1 MYYKAVT
8 FIITFFIAHVLV
20 AQEAYPDVKFPSD
33 TPLIFAENL
42 LSDGLSNR
50 DFTIS
55 PRGDEVFFTVQQPKF
70 LLSTILTLKKKNGKW
85 GSPEVASF
93 SGVYRDLEATFSADG
108 KTIYFSSDRPVDSK
122 DSLNDFDIW
131 KVTKDYNG
139 NWGTPQH
146 LGFAV
151 NTEKNEFYPS
161 VSKTGNLYFTVE
173 ADYGKGKED
182 IVMCRFNNG
191 NYEKPISLPEAINS
205 TNYEFNAFVDPDEK
219 FILFTSYGRND
230 DMGGGDL
237 YISKKDAHDNW
248 LPAQH
253 LPIEINSTGLDYC
266 PFVSWDKKYFF
277 FTSNRVSTKFKER
290 EKKTYAEIK
299 SLLLSTG
306 NGLDDIYW
314 VKADGLF

>member
-1 MYYKAVT
+1 MHYKIVA
-8 FIITFFIAHVLV
+8 FIIAVFMLHASF
-20 AQEAYPDVKFPSD
+20 AQKTYPDVKFPSD
-33 TPLIFAENL
+33 TPVIFAKNV

-55 PRGDEVFFTVQQPKF
+55 PGGDEIFFAVQQPKF

-93 SGVYRDLEATFSADG
+93 SGIYRDLEAAFSADG
-108 KTIYFSSDRPVDSK
+108 KTIYFSSDRPVNEK
-122 DSLNDFDIW
+122 DSVNDFDIW

-139 NWGTPQH
+139 NWGNPQH
-146 LGFAV
+146 LGFTV

-161 VSKTGNLYFTVE
+161 VTKPGNLYFTVE

-191 NYEKPISLPEAINS
+191 NYEKPVSLPEAINS
-205 TNYEFNAFVDPDEK
+205 VNYEFNAFADPDEK

-237 YISKKDAHDNW
+237 YISKKNANGKWMPAKH
-248 LPAQH
+248 LPAG
-253 LPIEINSTGLDYC
+253 INSATLDYC

-277 FTSNRVSTKFKER
+277 FTSNRVGTKFKDR
-290 EKKTYAEIK
+290 KKKTYAEIK
-299 SLLLSTG
+299 SLLSGTG

-314 VKADGLF
+314 VKADVLF

>member
-1 MYYKAVT
+1 MHYKIAT
-8 FIITFFIAHVLV
+8 FIIAFFILHVLV

-33 TPLIFAENL
+33 TPVIFAKDL

-55 PRGDEVFFTVQQPKF
+55 PGGDEIFFTVQQPKF
-70 LLSTILTLKKKNGKW
+70 LLSTILTIKKRSGKW

-93 SGVYRDLEATFSADG
+93 SGLYRDLEAAFSADG
-108 KTIYFSSDRPVDSK
+108 KTIYFSSDRPVDNK
-122 DSLNDFDIW
+122 DSVNDFDIW
-131 KVTKDYNG
+131 KVMKDDKG
-139 NWGTPQH
+139 AWGTPQH
-146 LGFAV
+146 LGFIV
-151 NTEKNEFYPS
+151 NSTKNEFYPS
-161 VSKTGNLYFTVE
+161 LSKTGNLYFTVE

-205 TNYEFNAFVDPDEK
+205 TSYEFNAFVDPDEK

-237 YISKKDAHDNW
+237 YISKKDTHDNW

-277 FTSNRVSTKFKER
+277 FTSNRVNTKFKDR
-290 EKKTYAEIK
+290 KKKTYAEIK

-314 VKADGLF
+314 VKAYRLF